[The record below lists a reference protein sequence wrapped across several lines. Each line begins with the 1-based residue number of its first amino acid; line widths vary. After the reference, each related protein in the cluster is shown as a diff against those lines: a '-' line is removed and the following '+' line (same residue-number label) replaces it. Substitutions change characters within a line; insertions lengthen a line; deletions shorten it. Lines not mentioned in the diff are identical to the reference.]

1 MMSSQRRNLLW
12 FGAVG
17 AAAFAAGV
25 AWNFKRQPSV
35 APSQLDRLWGASF
48 EAPDAS
54 TLSMAPLRGKPLV
67 VNFWATWC
75 PPCVEEMPLLDAFFR
90 QNSSKGWQVIG
101 LAIDQPSQVKRF
113 LNQRPVSY
121 PIGLAGLDGPELA
134 RALGNESGALPF
146 TLVILPDGRIL
157 QSKLGKLSDADL
169 ATWSATAV

>member
-1 MMSSQRRNLLW
+1 MNASKRKNLLLM
-12 FGAVG
+12 GGVG
-17 AAAFAAGV
+17 LAALAAGFT
-25 AWNFKRQPSV
+25 WNFKRQPAV
-35 APSQLDRLWGASF
+35 DARQLDPLWRASF

-54 TLSMAPLRGKPLV
+54 ILSLSTMRGKPLV

-90 QNSSKGWQVIG
+90 QNSSKGWQVVG

-113 LNQRPVSY
+113 LTQRPVSY

-146 TLVILPDGRIL
+146 TLVLMPDGRVL
-157 QSKLGKLSDADL
+157 QSKLGKLSEADVQSW
-169 ATWSATAV
+169 ASASL